1 MSSRTAQAL
10 DKNDPELEAAGGTTH
25 PAGPSPVTSDS
36 AEPDHT
42 KPDHTKPDLGKPGL
56 GKPGLLVMDVDATL
70 IREEVIDL
78 LGDAAG
84 AGERIAAITA
94 RAMRGELDFSQ
105 SLRARVR
112 LLRGLPVSVFDD
124 VFARVHVTPGAL
136 DLIATLHAHGWK
148 VGVVSGGF
156 HEIVDRLADHLGLD
170 HWIANR
176 LEVSHGALTG
186 GVLGDIVTKETKRE
200 ALERWMREDGLEPG
214 QSVAVG
220 DGAND
225 IPMIRQA
232 ALGIAF
238 CAKPVVREH
247 ADHSITTPDLMQVMT
262 LLS

>member
-10 DKNDPELEAAGGTTH
+10 DKNDPESEAAGGTTH

-36 AEPDHT
+36 AEPDPA
-42 KPDHTKPDLGKPGL
+42 KPDHTKPDL

-112 LLRGLPVSVFDD
+112 LLRGLPVSVFDE
-124 VFARVHVTPGAL
+124 VFTRVHVTPGAR
-136 DLIATLHAHGWK
+136 DLIASLHAHGWK

-176 LEVSHGALTG
+176 LEVAHSALTG

-247 ADHSITTPDLMQVMT
+247 ADRSITTTDLMQVMT

>member
-10 DKNDPELEAAGGTTH
+10 DKNDPESEAAGGTTH

-36 AEPDHT
+36 AEPDPA
-42 KPDHTKPDLGKPGL
+42 KPDHTKPDL

-112 LLRGLPVSVFDD
+112 LLRGLPVSVFDE
-124 VFARVHVTPGAL
+124 VFTRVHVTPGAR
-136 DLIATLHAHGWK
+136 DLIASLHAHGWK

-176 LEVSHGALTG
+176 LEVAHGALTG

-247 ADHSITTPDLMQVMT
+247 ADRSITTTDLMQVMT

>member
-42 KPDHTKPDLGKPGL
+42 KPDHTKPDL

-124 VFARVHVTPGAL
+124 VFA
-136 DLIATLHAHGWK
+136 
-148 VGVVSGGF
+148 
-156 HEIVDRLADHLGLD
+156 
-170 HWIANR
+170 
-176 LEVSHGALTG
+176 
-186 GVLGDIVTKETKRE
+186 
-200 ALERWMREDGLEPG
+200 
-214 QSVAVG
+214 
-220 DGAND
+220 
-225 IPMIRQA
+225 
-232 ALGIAF
+232 
-238 CAKPVVREH
+238 
-247 ADHSITTPDLMQVMT
+247 
-262 LLS
+262 